1 VTALLEVR
9 GLALALDTPAG
20 RVRAVDGLDLV
31 LQPGETLALVGESGC
46 GKSLSAL
53 ALFGALPPAARVV
66 AGRAWF
72 RGQDLLAL
80 SGAERRRLLGRE
92 LALSFQE
99 PGAAFDPV
107 VPVGEQVA
115 ETLRH
120 HLGLARHAAW
130 RRALE
135 GLAEAGLERP
145 EEHARRLPGE
155 LSGGQRQRAMLALA
169 LACEPALLVA
179 DEPTS
184 ALDAPLAA
192 ELLAWLAHEARRR
205 ELALLLI
212 THDLAV
218 VAELAGR
225 VAVMYAGR
233 IVEEAGV
240 RDLFARPSHPY
251 TRALLDARL
260 GARVAGQSF
269 AALPGQVPAPGA
281 WPPGC
286 AFHPRCARA
295 EERCR
300 HDVPQLLP
308 APGATPDEPARPARP
323 VLRAPDVAL
332 ELSRRRVACHL
343 PLTEGGA

>member
-1 VTALLEVR
+1 MTALLEVR
-9 GLALALDTPAG
+9 GLTLELDTPAG
-20 RVRAVDGLDLV
+20 RVRAVHGLDLV
-31 LQPGETLALVGESGC
+31 LRAGETLALVGESGC

-53 ALFGALPPAARVV
+53 ALFGALPPAARVA
-66 AGRAWF
+66 AGQAWF

-80 SGAERRRLLGRE
+80 PDLERRRLLGRE

-107 VPVGEQVA
+107 VPVGAQVA

-120 HLGLARHAAW
+120 HLGLERRAAW

-135 GLAEAGLERP
+135 CLAQAGLERP

-169 LACEPALLVA
+169 LGCEPALLVA

-192 ELLAWLAHEARRR
+192 ELLAWLAGEARRR

-218 VAELAGR
+218 VAELAER

-240 RDLFARPSHPY
+240 LDLFARPSHPY

-260 GARVAGQSF
+260 ATGAARKAF

-300 HDVPQLLP
+300 HEVPQLLP
-308 APGATPDEPARPARP
+308 APGDEPARPAQP
-323 VLRAPDVAL
+323 GLRAPDESLAL
-332 ELSRRRVACHL
+332 SSRRVACHL
-343 PLTEGGA
+343 PLTEEPA